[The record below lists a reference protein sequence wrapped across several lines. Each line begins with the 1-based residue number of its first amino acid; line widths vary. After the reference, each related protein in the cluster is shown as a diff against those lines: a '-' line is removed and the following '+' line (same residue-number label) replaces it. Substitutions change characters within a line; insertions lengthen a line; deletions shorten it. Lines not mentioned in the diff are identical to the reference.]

1 MKLKVL
7 GCNGGIGGGAHTTAM
22 LLDEDILI
30 DAGTGVGNLS
40 LEALLKIDHV
50 FVTHAHLDHIAFIPF
65 LVDTVGCQRERPLIV
80 HALPETLNSLQ
91 QHIFNWHIWPDFTK
105 IPDSTHPYMCFE
117 SFNVG
122 ESIVLDDRRI
132 TPLPANHTVP
142 SVGFWLDSG
151 KGSLVF
157 SGDTATHDPFWEA
170 INQIDN
176 LRYLI
181 IESAFSNSKRE
192 IAVRSKHFCPAL
204 LIEELKKL
212 QRNVDIYITHLR
224 QEEAEQ
230 TMREIV
236 YGVSGLS
243 PQRLLCQQLFEF

>member
-40 LEALLKIDHV
+40 LEELLKIDHV

-65 LVDTVGCQRERPLIV
+65 LVDTVGCQREQPLIV
-80 HALPETLNSLQ
+80 HALPETLSSLQ

-105 IPDSTHPYMCFE
+105 IPNTTRPYMCLEPF
-117 SFNVG
+117 SVG
-122 ESIVLDDRRI
+122 TTIVLNGRRI
-132 TPLPANHTVP
+132 TPLPSNHTVP

-151 KGSLVF
+151 EASLAF
-157 SGDTATHDPFWEA
+157 TGDTTTHDPFWEV

-181 IESAFSNSKRE
+181 IESAFSNAKQD
-192 IAVRSKHFCPAL
+192 IAIRSKHFCPAL
-204 LIEELKKL
+204 LIEEFKKL
-212 QRNVDIYITHLR
+212 QRDVDIYITHLR

-230 TMREIV
+230 TMREIMA
-236 YGVSGLS
+236 GVSGLH